1 MIYFLSACKGFLI
14 NVFLHQMLF
23 TDKNYLRNMKK
34 YTRRIILVISAFTT
48 SILLSS
54 CSSSI
59 KSESNP
65 TKISAEKKE
74 VSFIPASDEDIFL
87 YRQIG
92 ISYLCMARQ
101 IEVEFPKAISL
112 AAKNYALL
120 ISSRHGGL
128 IKELGKEKIPDKNIY
143 NGAILQLL
151 DGAIKN
157 CPDMVPEEDKK
168 KFIKTVEQLNQNK

>member
-1 MIYFLSACKGFLI
+1 MAMSIFA
-14 NVFLHQMLF
+14 
-23 TDKNYLRNMKK
+23 
-34 YTRRIILVISAFTT
+34 A

-54 CSSSI
+54 CNSSI

-65 TKISAEKKE
+65 TKIRSDKKE
-74 VSFIPASDEDIFL
+74 VKYIPATDEDILL

-128 IKELGKEKIPDKNIY
+128 IKELGKEKLPEKNIY

-151 DGAIKN
+151 DGAMKN

-168 KFIKTVEQLNQNK
+168 KFLKTVEQLNQNK

>member
-1 MIYFLSACKGFLI
+1 
-14 NVFLHQMLF
+14 
-23 TDKNYLRNMKK
+23 MKK
-34 YTRRIILVISAFTT
+34 SPRKKFLALSISVF

-65 TKISAEKKE
+65 SEIISDKE
-74 VSFIPASDEDIFL
+74 EINFVPASEEDIFL

-92 ISYLCMARQ
+92 ISYICMARQ
-101 IEVEFPKAISL
+101 LEIEFPKAISL

-120 ISSRHGGL
+120 VSSRHGGL
-128 IKELGKEKIPDKNIY
+128 IKELGKEKLPEKNIY

-168 KFIKTVEQLNQNK
+168 KFLKTVEELNKKK

>member
-1 MIYFLSACKGFLI
+1 
-14 NVFLHQMLF
+14 
-23 TDKNYLRNMKK
+23 MKK
-34 YTRRIILVISAFTT
+34 SSRKNILAV
-48 SILLSS
+48 SIFLASIVLSS
-54 CSSSI
+54 CSNSI

-65 TKISAEKKE
+65 IKINSDKDEINI
-74 VSFIPASDEDIFL
+74 IPASDEDIFL

-120 ISSRHGGL
+120 ISSRHGGF
-128 IKELGKEKIPDKNIY
+128 IKELGKEKLPEKNIY
-143 NGAILQLL
+143 NGAILQIL

-157 CPDMVPEEDKK
+157 CPKMVPEEDKK
-168 KFIKTVEQLNQNK
+168 KFLKTVEQLNQNK

>member
-1 MIYFLSACKGFLI
+1 M
-14 NVFLHQMLF
+14 
-23 TDKNYLRNMKK
+23 KNSPRKN
-34 YTRRIILVISAFTT
+34 ILAISIFAA

-65 TKISAEKKE
+65 IKIRSDKKE
-74 VSFIPASDEDIFL
+74 VNFIPASDEDIFL

-101 IEVEFPKAISL
+101 IDVEFPKAISL

-120 ISSRHGGL
+120 ISSKHGGF
-128 IKELGKEKIPDKNIY
+128 IKELGKEKLPDKNIY
-143 NGAILQLL
+143 NGAILQIL

-168 KFIKTVEQLNQNK
+168 KFLKTVEQLNQKK

>member
-1 MIYFLSACKGFLI
+1 MSIFVA
-14 NVFLHQMLF
+14 
-23 TDKNYLRNMKK
+23 
-34 YTRRIILVISAFTT
+34 

-65 TKISAEKKE
+65 TKINSDIKK
-74 VSFIPASDEDIFL
+74 VSVIPATDEDIFL

-151 DGAIKN
+151 DGAMKN

-168 KFIKTVEQLNQNK
+168 KFLKTVEQLNQKK

>member
-1 MIYFLSACKGFLI
+1 MSIFVA
-14 NVFLHQMLF
+14 
-23 TDKNYLRNMKK
+23 
-34 YTRRIILVISAFTT
+34 

-54 CSSSI
+54 CTSSI

-65 TKISAEKKE
+65 TKIRSEKKE
-74 VSFIPASDEDIFL
+74 ISIPATDEDIFL

-143 NGAILQLL
+143 NGAVLQIL
-151 DGAIKN
+151 DGALRN
-157 CPDMVPEEDKK
+157 CPDMVPEQDKK
-168 KFIKTVEQLNQNK
+168 KFLKTVEQLNQNE

>member
-1 MIYFLSACKGFLI
+1 
-14 NVFLHQMLF
+14 
-23 TDKNYLRNMKK
+23 MKK
-34 YTRRIILVISAFTT
+34 SPRKIILAISVFVA

-65 TKISAEKKE
+65 TKISSNKKE
-74 VSFIPASDEDIFL
+74 LNFIPASDEDIFL

-128 IKELGKEKIPDKNIY
+128 IKEIGKDKIPDKNIY

-151 DGAIKN
+151 DGAMKN

-168 KFIKTVEQLNQNK
+168 KFLKTVEQLNQNK

>member
-1 MIYFLSACKGFLI
+1 
-14 NVFLHQMLF
+14 
-23 TDKNYLRNMKK
+23 MKK
-34 YTRRIILVISAFTT
+34 TPRKKILAMSVFVA
-48 SILLSS
+48 SILLTS

-65 TKISAEKKE
+65 IKIGSDKKE
-74 VSFIPASDEDIFL
+74 INFSPASDEDIFL

-101 IEVEFPKAISL
+101 IDVEFPKAISL

-128 IKELGKEKIPDKNIY
+128 IKELGKEKLPDKNIY
-143 NGAILQLL
+143 NGAILQIL
-151 DGAIKN
+151 DGALKN
-157 CPDMVPEEDKK
+157 CPEMVPEEDKK
-168 KFIKTVEQLNQNK
+168 KFLKTVEQLNQKQ

>member
-1 MIYFLSACKGFLI
+1 
-14 NVFLHQMLF
+14 
-23 TDKNYLRNMKK
+23 MKK
-34 YTRRIILVISAFTT
+34 SPRNKILAMSIFLA

-65 TKISAEKKE
+65 TKITSDKKE
-74 VSFIPASDEDIFL
+74 IKFIPASDEDIFL

-151 DGAIKN
+151 DGAMKN
-157 CPDMVPEEDKK
+157 CPEMVPEEDKK
-168 KFIKTVEQLNQNK
+168 KFLKTVEQLNQKK

>member
-1 MIYFLSACKGFLI
+1 
-14 NVFLHQMLF
+14 
-23 TDKNYLRNMKK
+23 MKK
-34 YTRRIILVISAFTT
+34 SPIKIILAISVFAA

-54 CSSSI
+54 CSNSI

-120 ISSRHGGL
+120 ISNRHGGL
-128 IKELGKEKIPDKNIY
+128 IKELGKDKIPDKNIY

-151 DGAIKN
+151 DGAMKN

-168 KFIKTVEQLNQNK
+168 KFLKTVEQLNQNK

>member
-1 MIYFLSACKGFLI
+1 MSIFVA
-14 NVFLHQMLF
+14 
-23 TDKNYLRNMKK
+23 
-34 YTRRIILVISAFTT
+34 

-65 TKISAEKKE
+65 TKISADKNE
-74 VSFIPASDEDIFL
+74 VSFIPATDEDIFL

-101 IEVEFPKAISL
+101 IDVEFPKAISL

-128 IKELGKEKIPDKNIY
+128 IKELGKEKLPDKNIY
-143 NGAILQLL
+143 NGAILQIL

-157 CPDMVPEEDKK
+157 CPEMVPEEDKK
-168 KFIKTVEQLNQNK
+168 KFLKTVEQLNQKQ

>member
-1 MIYFLSACKGFLI
+1 
-14 NVFLHQMLF
+14 
-23 TDKNYLRNMKK
+23 MKK
-34 YTRRIILVISAFTT
+34 SPIKKILAISAFAA
-48 SILLSS
+48 SIFLSS

-65 TKISAEKKE
+65 TTTRSDKKE
-74 VSFIPASDEDIFL
+74 VNFKPASEEDIFL

-128 IKELGKEKIPDKNIY
+128 IKELGREKIPEKNIY

-151 DGAIKN
+151 DGAMKN

-168 KFIKTVEQLNQNK
+168 KFLKTVDQLNQKK

>member
-1 MIYFLSACKGFLI
+1 
-14 NVFLHQMLF
+14 
-23 TDKNYLRNMKK
+23 MKK
-34 YTRRIILVISAFTT
+34 SPIKTILAISVFAA
-48 SILLSS
+48 SIFLSS

-65 TKISAEKKE
+65 TKISADKKE
-74 VSFIPASDEDIFL
+74 VSFIPATDEDIFL

-128 IKELGKEKIPDKNIY
+128 IKELGKDKIPDKNIY
-143 NGAILQLL
+143 NGAILQIL

-157 CPDMVPEEDKK
+157 CPEMVPEEDKK
-168 KFIKTVEQLNQNK
+168 KFLKTVEQLNKNK

>member
-1 MIYFLSACKGFLI
+1 MNNSPRKKILALSIFFASL
-14 NVFLHQMLF
+14 
-23 TDKNYLRNMKK
+23 
-34 YTRRIILVISAFTT
+34 
-48 SILLSS
+48 LLSS

-65 TKISAEKKE
+65 TKIRSDKKE
-74 VSFIPASDEDIFL
+74 VKFIPATDEDILL

-112 AAKNYALL
+112 AAKNYELL
-120 ISSRHGGL
+120 ISSRHGGF
-128 IKELGKEKIPDKNIY
+128 IKQIGKEKIPDKNIY

-151 DGAIKN
+151 DGAMKN
-157 CPDMVPEEDKK
+157 CPDMVPDEDKK
-168 KFIKTVEQLNQNK
+168 KFLKTVEQLNKKK

>member
-1 MIYFLSACKGFLI
+1 LASS
-14 NVFLHQMLF
+14 VF
-23 TDKNYLRNMKK
+23 
-34 YTRRIILVISAFTT
+34 VA

-59 KSESNP
+59 KSELNTTELRSD
-65 TKISAEKKE
+65 KKE
-74 VSFIPASDEDIFL
+74 VDFTPANDEDIFL

-120 ISSRHGGL
+120 ISSRHGGY

-157 CPDMVPEEDKK
+157 CPDLVPEKDKK
-168 KFIKTVEQLNQNK
+168 KFLKTVEQLNQKK

>member
-1 MIYFLSACKGFLI
+1 
-14 NVFLHQMLF
+14 
-23 TDKNYLRNMKK
+23 MKK
-34 YTRRIILVISAFTT
+34 FPRKKILALSLFVA

-59 KSESNP
+59 KSELNTTELRSD
-65 TKISAEKKE
+65 KKE
-74 VSFIPASDEDIFL
+74 VNFIPANDEDIFL

-120 ISSRHGGL
+120 ISSRHGGY

-157 CPDMVPEEDKK
+157 CPDLVPEEDKK
-168 KFIKTVEQLNQNK
+168 KFLKTVEQLNEKK

>member
-1 MIYFLSACKGFLI
+1 MSIFIA
-14 NVFLHQMLF
+14 
-23 TDKNYLRNMKK
+23 
-34 YTRRIILVISAFTT
+34 
-48 SILLSS
+48 SILLSG

-65 TKISAEKKE
+65 TEIRSDKKE
-74 VSFIPASDEDIFL
+74 VKFIPATEEDIFL

-112 AAKNYALL
+112 AAQNYALL

-128 IKELGKEKIPDKNIY
+128 IKELGKERLPEKNIY
-143 NGAILQLL
+143 NGAILQIL
-151 DGAIKN
+151 DGAMKN
-157 CPDMVPEEDKK
+157 CPEMVPEEDKK
-168 KFIKTVEQLNQNK
+168 KFIKTVEQLNQKK

>member
-1 MIYFLSACKGFLI
+1 
-14 NVFLHQMLF
+14 
-23 TDKNYLRNMKK
+23 MKK
-34 YTRRIILVISAFTT
+34 TPRKKILAMSVFVA
-48 SILLSS
+48 SILLTS

-65 TKISAEKKE
+65 IKIGSDKKE
-74 VSFIPASDEDIFL
+74 INFIPASDEDIFL

-101 IEVEFPKAISL
+101 IDVEFPKAISL

-128 IKELGKEKIPDKNIY
+128 IKELGKEKLPDQNIY
-143 NGAILQLL
+143 NGAILQIL
-151 DGAIKN
+151 DGAIKD
-157 CPDMVPEEDKK
+157 CPEMVPEEDKK
-168 KFIKTVEQLNQNK
+168 KFFKTVEKLNQKK

>member
-1 MIYFLSACKGFLI
+1 
-14 NVFLHQMLF
+14 
-23 TDKNYLRNMKK
+23 MKK
-34 YTRRIILVISAFTT
+34 SPRKTILALSIFVA

-54 CSSSI
+54 CTSSI

-65 TKISAEKKE
+65 TKIVTEKK
-74 VSFIPASDEDIFL
+74 VKFIPATDEDIFL

-128 IKELGKEKIPDKNIY
+128 IKELGKQEIPEKNIY
-143 NGAILQLL
+143 NGAVLQIL
-151 DGAIKN
+151 DGALKN
-157 CPDMVPEEDKK
+157 CPEMVPEKDKK
-168 KFIKTVEQLNQNK
+168 NFLKTVEQLNKKK

>member
-1 MIYFLSACKGFLI
+1 MA
-14 NVFLHQMLF
+14 
-23 TDKNYLRNMKK
+23 
-34 YTRRIILVISAFTT
+34 ISIFAA

-65 TKISAEKKE
+65 IKIRSDKKE
-74 VSFIPASDEDIFL
+74 VNFIPASDEDIFL

-101 IEVEFPKAISL
+101 IDVEFPKAISL

-120 ISSRHGGL
+120 ISSKHGGF
-128 IKELGKEKIPDKNIY
+128 IKELGKEKLPDKNIY
-143 NGAILQLL
+143 NGAILQIL

-168 KFIKTVEQLNQNK
+168 KFLKTVEQLNQKK

>member
-1 MIYFLSACKGFLI
+1 
-14 NVFLHQMLF
+14 
-23 TDKNYLRNMKK
+23 MKK
-34 YTRRIILVISAFTT
+34 SPRRIILAISIFAA

-54 CSSSI
+54 CGSSI

-65 TKISAEKKE
+65 TKIRSEKKE
-74 VSFIPASDEDIFL
+74 LSFIPATDEDIFL

-128 IKELGKEKIPDKNIY
+128 IKELGKEKIPEKNIY
-143 NGAILQLL
+143 NGAILQIL
-151 DGAIKN
+151 DGAMKN
-157 CPDMVPEEDKK
+157 CPDMVPEEDQK
-168 KFIKTVEQLNQNK
+168 KFLKTVEQLNQNK

>member
-1 MIYFLSACKGFLI
+1 
-14 NVFLHQMLF
+14 
-23 TDKNYLRNMKK
+23 MKK
-34 YTRRIILVISAFTT
+34 TPRKKILAMSVFVA
-48 SILLSS
+48 SILLTS

-65 TKISAEKKE
+65 IKNGSDKKE
-74 VSFIPASDEDIFL
+74 INFIPATDEDIFL

-101 IEVEFPKAISL
+101 IDVEFPKAISL

-128 IKELGKEKIPDKNIY
+128 IKELGKEKLPDQNIY
-143 NGAILQLL
+143 NGAILQIL

-157 CPDMVPEEDKK
+157 CPDMVPEKDKK
-168 KFIKTVEQLNQNK
+168 KFLKTVEQLNQKK

>member
-1 MIYFLSACKGFLI
+1 MKQSPIKTILAIS
-14 NVFLHQMLF
+14 VF
-23 TDKNYLRNMKK
+23 
-34 YTRRIILVISAFTT
+34 AA
-48 SILLSS
+48 SIFLSS

-65 TKISAEKKE
+65 TKISADKKE
-74 VSFIPASDEDIFL
+74 VSFIPATDEDIFL

-151 DGAIKN
+151 DGAMKN

-168 KFIKTVEQLNQNK
+168 KFLKTVEQLNQNK

>member
-1 MIYFLSACKGFLI
+1 
-14 NVFLHQMLF
+14 
-23 TDKNYLRNMKK
+23 MKK
-34 YTRRIILVISAFTT
+34 SPRKKILAISIFIA

-65 TKISAEKKE
+65 SKNKSDKNE
-74 VSFIPASDEDIFL
+74 VKFIPASDEDIFL

-101 IEVEFPKAISL
+101 IEIEFPKAISL

-128 IKELGKEKIPDKNIY
+128 IKELGKDKIPDKNIY

-151 DGAIKN
+151 DGAMKN

-168 KFIKTVEQLNQNK
+168 KFLKTVDELNKKK

>member
-1 MIYFLSACKGFLI
+1 
-14 NVFLHQMLF
+14 
-23 TDKNYLRNMKK
+23 MKK
-34 YTRRIILVISAFTT
+34 TPRKKILAMSVFVA
-48 SILLSS
+48 SILLTS

-65 TKISAEKKE
+65 TKIASDKKE
-74 VSFIPASDEDIFL
+74 INFTPASDEDIFL

-101 IEVEFPKAISL
+101 IDVEFPKAISL

-128 IKELGKEKIPDKNIY
+128 IKELGKEKLPDKNIY
-143 NGAILQLL
+143 NGAILQIL

-157 CPDMVPEEDKK
+157 CPEMVPEEDKK
-168 KFIKTVEQLNQNK
+168 KFLKTVEQLKQKQ

>member
-1 MIYFLSACKGFLI
+1 MSFFIA
-14 NVFLHQMLF
+14 
-23 TDKNYLRNMKK
+23 
-34 YTRRIILVISAFTT
+34 

-65 TKISAEKKE
+65 SRISSDENG
-74 VSFIPASDEDIFL
+74 VNFIPASEEDIFL

-101 IEVEFPKAISL
+101 IDVEFPKAISL

-128 IKELGKEKIPDKNIY
+128 IKELGKEKIPEKNIY

-157 CPDMVPEEDKK
+157 CPEMVPEEDKK
-168 KFIKTVEQLNQNK
+168 KFLKTVEQLKQEK

>member
-1 MIYFLSACKGFLI
+1 M
-14 NVFLHQMLF
+14 
-23 TDKNYLRNMKK
+23 
-34 YTRRIILVISAFTT
+34 TT
-48 SILLSS
+48 FVASILLSS

-59 KSESNP
+59 KPESNP
-65 TKISAEKKE
+65 TKINSEKKAIN
-74 VSFIPASDEDIFL
+74 FIPASEEDIFL

-120 ISSRHGGL
+120 ISSRHGGI

-168 KFIKTVEQLNQNK
+168 KFLKTVEQLNQKK

>member
-1 MIYFLSACKGFLI
+1 MFFMDYNHLRKMKKSPIKTFLSI
-14 NVFLHQMLF
+14 SVF
-23 TDKNYLRNMKK
+23 
-34 YTRRIILVISAFTT
+34 AA

-65 TKISAEKKE
+65 TKISAENKD

-128 IKELGKEKIPDKNIY
+128 IKELGKEKIPEKNIY

-151 DGAIKN
+151 DGAMKN

-168 KFIKTVEQLNQNK
+168 KFLKTVEQLNQNK

>member
-1 MIYFLSACKGFLI
+1 
-14 NVFLHQMLF
+14 
-23 TDKNYLRNMKK
+23 MKK
-34 YTRRIILVISAFTT
+34 SPIKTILAISVFAA
-48 SILLSS
+48 SIFLSS

-65 TKISAEKKE
+65 NKTNSDKKE
-74 VSFIPASDEDIFL
+74 VNFIPASDEDIFL

-128 IKELGKEKIPDKNIY
+128 IKELGKEKIPEKNIY

-168 KFIKTVEQLNQNK
+168 KFLKTVEKLNQNK

>member
-1 MIYFLSACKGFLI
+1 
-14 NVFLHQMLF
+14 
-23 TDKNYLRNMKK
+23 MKK
-34 YTRRIILVISAFTT
+34 SPIKKIFTISVFAA
-48 SILLSS
+48 SIFLSS

-65 TKISAEKKE
+65 TKISADKKE
-74 VSFIPASDEDIFL
+74 ASFISASDEDIFL

-128 IKELGKEKIPDKNIY
+128 IKELGKDKIPDKNIY

-151 DGAIKN
+151 DGAMKN

-168 KFIKTVEQLNQNK
+168 KFLKTVEQLNQNK

>member
-1 MIYFLSACKGFLI
+1 MKKSPRKKILAVSIFAASLFLSG
-14 NVFLHQMLF
+14 
-23 TDKNYLRNMKK
+23 
-34 YTRRIILVISAFTT
+34 
-48 SILLSS
+48 

-65 TKISAEKKE
+65 TKISTDIKE
-74 VSFIPASDEDIFL
+74 VEFLPATDEDIFL

-92 ISYLCMARQ
+92 INYLCMARQ

-120 ISSRHGGL
+120 ISRRHGGF
-128 IKELGKEKIPDKNIY
+128 IKELGKDKLPEKNIY
-143 NGAILQLL
+143 NGAILQVL
-151 DGAIKN
+151 DGAIKS

-168 KFIKTVEQLNQNK
+168 KFLKAVEQLNKKK

>member
-1 MIYFLSACKGFLI
+1 
-14 NVFLHQMLF
+14 
-23 TDKNYLRNMKK
+23 MKK
-34 YTRRIILVISAFTT
+34 SPIKTILAISVFAA

-65 TKISAEKKE
+65 TKISAEKKD

-92 ISYLCMARQ
+92 INYLCMARQ

-128 IKELGKEKIPDKNIY
+128 IKELGKDKIPDKNIY

-151 DGAIKN
+151 DGAMKN

-168 KFIKTVEQLNQNK
+168 KFLKTVEQLNQNK

>member
-1 MIYFLSACKGFLI
+1 MNKSPRKTILAIS
-14 NVFLHQMLF
+14 VF
-23 TDKNYLRNMKK
+23 
-34 YTRRIILVISAFTT
+34 AA
-48 SILLSS
+48 SIFLSS

-65 TKISAEKKE
+65 TKIDSDKKE
-74 VSFIPASDEDIFL
+74 VNFIPASDEDIFL

-143 NGAILQLL
+143 NGAILQIL

-157 CPDMVPEEDKK
+157 CPEMVPEADKK
-168 KFIKTVEQLNQNK
+168 KFLKTVEQLNQKK

>member
-1 MIYFLSACKGFLI
+1 
-14 NVFLHQMLF
+14 
-23 TDKNYLRNMKK
+23 MKK
-34 YTRRIILVISAFTT
+34 APRKNILVLSIFVF

-65 TKISAEKKE
+65 AKISSDKE
-74 VSFIPASDEDIFL
+74 AVNFIPASDEDIFL

-120 ISSRHGGL
+120 ISSRHGGF
-128 IKELGKEKIPDKNIY
+128 IKEIGKEKLPDKNIY

-157 CPDMVPEEDKK
+157 CPDMVPEADKE
-168 KFIKTVEQLNQNK
+168 KFLKTVEQLNQKK